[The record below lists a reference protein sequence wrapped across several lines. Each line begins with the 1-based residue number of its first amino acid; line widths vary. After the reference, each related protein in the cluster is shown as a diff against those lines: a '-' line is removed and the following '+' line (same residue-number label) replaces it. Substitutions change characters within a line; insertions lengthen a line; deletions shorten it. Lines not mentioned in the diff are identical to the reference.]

1 MSRLEHTKRHTQSR
15 QLAHSGPHCVP
26 RAAPAPRPPPS
37 SMACPLRKYL
47 ALVSLCAA
55 LVAAVASWFGVGA
68 ARERENDAFGVV
80 GVGTKKKAS

>member
-1 MSRLEHTKRHTQSR
+1 
-15 QLAHSGPHCVP
+15 
-26 RAAPAPRPPPS
+26 
-37 SMACPLRKYL
+37 MACPLRKYL
-47 ALVSLCAA
+47 TLVSLCAA